1 MKITKEYIDDT
12 VVCIIRDITDG
23 IWDTIL
29 EDNDN
34 RKNADLMARLMEI
47 CGVMYLADELKSV
60 VDEQNGDVEVNELRI
75 YTNDEYK
82 ANLRKELEENG
93 LYESIRKRLDAID
106 VLSSELRWLKYA
118 YIQEMMREILDLVE
132 MR

>member
-1 MKITKEYIDDT
+1 M
-12 VVCIIRDITDG
+12 
-23 IWDTIL
+23 
-29 EDNDN
+29 
-34 RKNADLMARLMEI
+34 
-47 CGVMYLADELKSV
+47 
-60 VDEQNGDVEVNELRI
+60 NELRI

-93 LYESIRKRLDAID
+93 LYECVKKRLDVID

-118 YIQEMMREILDLVE
+118 YIQEMMREVLDLVE

>member
-1 MKITKEYIDDT
+1 M
-12 VVCIIRDITDG
+12 
-23 IWDTIL
+23 
-29 EDNDN
+29 N
-34 RKNADLMARLMEI
+34 RMV
-47 CGVMYLADELKSV
+47 G
-60 VDEQNGDVEVNELRI
+60 VEVNELRI

-93 LYESIRKRLDAID
+93 LYESVRKRLDVID
-106 VLSSELRWLKYA
+106 VLSSELRWLRYA

>member
-1 MKITKEYIDDT
+1 M
-12 VVCIIRDITDG
+12 
-23 IWDTIL
+23 
-29 EDNDN
+29 
-34 RKNADLMARLMEI
+34 
-47 CGVMYLADELKSV
+47 
-60 VDEQNGDVEVNELRI
+60 NELRI

-82 ANLRKELEENG
+82 ANLRKELEKDG
-93 LYESIRKRLDAID
+93 LYECVKKRLDVID

>member
-1 MKITKEYIDDT
+1 M
-12 VVCIIRDITDG
+12 
-23 IWDTIL
+23 
-29 EDNDN
+29 N
-34 RKNADLMARLMEI
+34 RMV
-47 CGVMYLADELKSV
+47 G
-60 VDEQNGDVEVNELRI
+60 VEVNELRI

-93 LYESIRKRLDAID
+93 LYESIRERLDAID

>member
-1 MKITKEYIDDT
+1 M
-12 VVCIIRDITDG
+12 
-23 IWDTIL
+23 
-29 EDNDN
+29 
-34 RKNADLMARLMEI
+34 
-47 CGVMYLADELKSV
+47 
-60 VDEQNGDVEVNELRI
+60 NELRI

-93 LYESIRKRLDAID
+93 LYESVRKRLDVID
-106 VLSSELRWLKYA
+106 VLSSELRWLRYA

>member
-1 MKITKEYIDDT
+1 M
-12 VVCIIRDITDG
+12 
-23 IWDTIL
+23 
-29 EDNDN
+29 
-34 RKNADLMARLMEI
+34 
-47 CGVMYLADELKSV
+47 
-60 VDEQNGDVEVNELRI
+60 EVNELRI

-93 LYESIRKRLDAID
+93 LYKSIRKRLDAID